1 MRITV
6 NILICMS
13 LLLSISNFGQSN
25 KPLAYLKKFHK
36 KYPHDVRLL
45 ESVPLRAR
53 LKNLV
58 GSKYESLV
66 KNMGVQTPIEV
77 SREVVFTSGCLPH
90 SCGSDEVALCIDTQS
105 DAVFVGILSNEKLTL
120 YYESADVAVPVLFK
134 NWLTNYPPVRPIYRS
149 KNTSVVSKPTPKPAD
164 DKNVIFGTVQF
175 IEPQGNAF
183 LDIHVLT
190 TKGKRI
196 TLLFSS
202 ASTTIY
208 QNGEIYTGAID
219 LRKGSK
225 IKITKLYQEGDI
237 TRTKRIDILQ

>member
-1 MRITV
+1 MKRLAT
-6 NILICMS
+6 ILFILFALTS
-13 LLLSISNFGQSN
+13 FGQSN

-36 KYPHDVRLL
+36 KSPIDVRLL
-45 ESVPLRAR
+45 ESEPLRAR
-53 LKNLV
+53 LKNLL
-58 GSKYESLV
+58 GRKYERLV
-66 KNMGVQTPIEV
+66 KNMDVQTYIEV

-90 SCGSDEVALCIDTQS
+90 SCGSDEAALCIDTQN

-120 YYESADVAVPVLFK
+120 YYESADVTVPALFK
-134 NWLTNYPPVRPIYRS
+134 NWLANYPPARPIYRS
-149 KNTSVVSKPTPKPAD
+149 KNTSVVSQPAPKPAD
-164 DKNVIFGTVQF
+164 DKNAVFGTVQF

-183 LDIHVLT
+183 LDIHILT
-190 TKGKRI
+190 TTGKRI

-225 IKITKLYQEGDI
+225 IKITKLYQQGDI
-237 TRTKRIDILQ
+237 TRAKRIDIL